1 VDDESFIR
9 KAVIRT
15 MSGEFKAL
23 NVNIKLQIIEANN
36 GLECILAL
44 YFANISNIK
53 IDAIISDET
62 MPFISGSYSSKI
74 IKEMIEKGIFKNVK
88 MFVSTSLSES
98 NTKDIYSQIVNK
110 VYSKPLEKTNAKEI
124 INIIS
129 S

>member
-1 VDDESFIR
+1 MDDEHYIR

-74 IKEMIEKGIFKNVK
+74 IKEMIEKGILKNVK

-110 VYSKPLEKTNAKEI
+110 VYSKPLDKTSAKEI